1 MKAKQIQEIVAAI
14 VSVAIKVIVVI
25 WLANF
30 IYAKATVAYDFGYR
44 VFAEQPVSP
53 KPGRDVTVAVTEGK
67 TEKAIAESL
76 YEKGLVRDEKL
87 AWVQILVSDY
97 KNDLVPGVY
106 TLNTSQTVEEM
117 MAQMAGKNEE
127 TEEDGEE
134 S

>member
-14 VSVAIKVIVVI
+14 VSIAIKVIVII

-30 IYAKATVAYDFGYR
+30 IYAKAIVAYDFGYR
-44 VFAEQPVSP
+44 VFAEEPVSP
-53 KPGRDVTVAVTEGK
+53 APGRDVTVAVTEGK

-87 AWVQILVSDY
+87 AWIQIFLSDY
-97 KNDLVPGVY
+97 KDELIPGVY

-117 MAQMAGKNEE
+117 MAVMAGK
-127 TEEDGEE
+127 TEEPLEDEEE